1 MKKRIIID
9 TDMGADDYIATQ
21 LAILSNKFEIE
32 GISLV
37 NGNTSMEN
45 VKKNIFKTLEMIDKL
60 KDIKVY
66 EGEEYPIKDFK
77 VNTKDNAHGNNGFS
91 DVQYIEVKGQIE
103 EVNAVDWMIKT
114 INENPNKITIV
125 AIGPLTNIAKAIIKN
140 KDFEKNIK
148 EIIIMGGAENFG
160 NITPYAEFNF
170 YNDPEAAKIVFES
183 KIKSK
188 VMIGFNITKK
198 VVFSSKLET
207 LFKNSN
213 IKNAKFIYDI
223 TRDSAKLDRKSLK
236 TDGAVMSDAINICY
250 LMNKKVLKLKKCN
263 VKIETNDIEHLAE
276 SIVSYN
282 EKTNCKIAVD
292 VNSEKCTDIIFSTII
307 PELKIKIKEIL
318 KNE

>member
-21 LAILSNKFEIE
+21 LAILSNKFKIE

-45 VKKNIFKTLEMIDKL
+45 AKKNIFKTLEMIDKL
-60 KDIKVY
+60 GCIKVY
-66 EGEEYPIKDFK
+66 EGEKSPIKDFN

-91 DVQYIEVKGQIE
+91 DVQYIEVEGQIE
-103 EVNAVDWMIKT
+103 EINAVDWMIKT

-183 KIKSK
+183 KIKNK

-198 VVFSSKLET
+198 VALSSDFEN
-207 LFKNSN
+207 LFKNSDN
-213 IKNAKFIYDI
+213 KNAKFIYDI
-223 TRDSAKLDRKSLK
+223 TRDSAKLDRKKNK
-236 TDGAVMSDAINICY
+236 TDGAVISDAINICY
-250 LMNKKVLKLKKCN
+250 LMNKRVLKLKKCS
-263 VKIETNDIEHLAE
+263 VKIETSNMEHLAQ
-276 SIVSYN
+276 SIVSY
-282 EKTNCKIAVD
+282 EKETNCKIAVD
-292 VNSEKCTDIIFSTII
+292 INSKKCIEIIFSTII
-307 PELKIKIKEIL
+307 PKLKTKIKEIL
-318 KNE
+318 KNK